1 MTNRIGEKK
10 RIASLILGGLLAFAL
25 MFGLIAM
32 AGCGNADPPKTDPPK
47 EDPKK
52 EDPKPEDPK
61 KEDPKPEDPKK
72 EDPKK
77 EEAKPKTEA
86 EYNAM
91 KLKAEERAQKLIQ
104 DGVALEI
111 TKILIFPADAPD
123 GYVIEYLIAST
134 RKPATYTTYIFQG

>member
-10 RIASLILGGLLAFAL
+10 RKASLILGGLLAFAL

-61 KEDPKPEDPKK
+61 KEDPKK
-72 EDPKK
+72 EDP
-77 EEAKPKTEA
+77 KPKTEA

-111 TKILIFPADAPD
+111 TEIIIFPADAPD
-123 GYVIEYLIAST
+123 GYVIEYLSAST
-134 RKPATYTTYIFQG
+134 RKPATYTFQG